1 MAYTGSDYFMKVKLS
16 GDTQAKVR
24 DHDLNEKLAAKGS
37 MLVASANAS
46 GDLAQLDTL
55 AIGESGQ
62 VLSVS
67 NGMPA
72 WTSASAAAGVNDA
85 NLDIELNGGTAS
97 KLFSANASNSA
108 TLSFAEGSSNGAIA
122 VNGTAIP
129 VHGLGSAAFEDASAF
144 DAAGAADD
152 ALQDAK
158 DYVDEKIGDL
168 GNVMSVV
175 GTGATLPASSENQG
189 DVYIINSGADAGK
202 EYVWTGSAWELLG
215 QNEIDLSG
223 YVPTSRTI
231 NGQALTTNISL
242 TYSDVG
248 AAAVS
253 HTHSWGDISGA
264 PTDLGDFTNNAG
276 YVTQNDIT
284 FPVTDVQVK
293 QEMAESPAT
302 YVSVLDGT
310 VAKLDLT
317 GFATYQDISGLANQ
331 SDVASI
337 AFAASYT
344 SGLQIGT
351 FSNPSNSSTVNVF
364 VPISDLATALTPELG
379 GLAVKDDVSVP
390 ANTFVTGISAT
401 TTTQTVSGVD
411 ASGASKISAWNAG
424 SAAFGVTNGVLEL
437 NFVAPTLSYGAA
449 TTSTLATININSYSA
464 TMNNSMTLS

>member
-97 KLFSANASNSA
+97 KLFSANASNAA
-108 TLSFAEGSSNGAIA
+108 TLSFAEGSTNGAIA

-144 DAAGAADD
+144 DTAGAADD

-189 DVYIINSGADAGK
+189 DVYIINSGTDAGK

-242 TYSDVG
+242 TYSDIG
-248 AAAVS
+248 AAAAN
-253 HTHSWGDISGA
+253 HTHSYSEITGA

-276 YVTQNDIT
+276 YVTQSDIT

-293 QEMAESPAT
+293 NPNDADYSSV
-302 YVSVLDGT
+302 VSSG
-310 VAKLDLT
+310 VANIDLS
-317 GFATYQDISGLANQ
+317 GFPTIGMISGLASQ
-331 SDVASI
+331 SDVAAI

-351 FSNPSNSSTVNVF
+351 FSNPSSSSTVNVF
-364 VPISDLATALTPELG
+364 VPITDLATALTPELG
-379 GLAVKDDVSVP
+379 GLAVKDNVSVP

-401 TTTQTVSGVD
+401 TTAQTVSGVD
-411 ASGASKISAWNAG
+411 ANGASKISAWNAG

-437 NFVAPTLSYGAA
+437 NFVAPTLSYTAA

>member
-85 NLDIELNGGTAS
+85 NLNIELNGGTAS
-97 KLFSANASNSA
+97 KLFSANASNAA
-108 TLSFAEGSSNGAIA
+108 TLSFAEGSTNGAIA

-129 VHGLGSAAFEDASAF
+129 VHGLGSAAFAETSDF

-158 DYVDEKIGDL
+158 NYVDEKIGDL

-189 DVYIINSGADAGK
+189 DVYIINSGTDAGK

-215 QNEIDLSG
+215 QNNIDLSG

-248 AAAVS
+248 AAAAN
-253 HTHSWGDISGA
+253 HTHSYSEITGA

-276 YVTQNDIT
+276 YVTQSDIT

-293 QEMAESPAT
+293 NPNDADYSSV
-302 YVSVLDGT
+302 VSSG
-310 VAKLDLT
+310 VANIDLS
-317 GFATYQDISGLANQ
+317 GFPTIGMISGLASQ
-331 SDVASI
+331 SDVAAI

-351 FSNPSNSSTVNVF
+351 FSNPSSSSTVNVF
-364 VPISDLATALTPELG
+364 VPITDLATALTPELG
-379 GLAVKDDVSVP
+379 GLAVKDNVSVP

-401 TTTQTVSGVD
+401 TTAQTVSGVGAND
-411 ASGASKISAWNAG
+411 ASKISAWNAG

-437 NFVAPTLSYGAA
+437 NFVTPTLSYTAA